1 MYYKNVH
8 LYKHTSVRKG
18 SNTKQQERMETTLAL
33 YDPDLPVQMKDGM
46 VLLKETVRSIE
57 NNETDFEKLST
68 VVVELDRELTYGL
81 NSIKNNGYITE
92 GMENGEETPNWVPIK
107 KEQAIKEA
115 MDFLKNDPNLNKKE
129 KAIDKRS
136 KNAFTEEE
144 WQEKQNERKEKANE
158 KKRKLDTYD
167 DIVVELETY
176 REKAKSYKNKFLK
189 CKAYFISQ
197 NMDIPE

>member
-1 MYYKNVH
+1 
-8 LYKHTSVRKG
+8 
-18 SNTKQQERMETTLAL
+18 METTLAL

-46 VLLKETVRSIE
+46 VLLKETVKSIE
-57 NNETDFEKLST
+57 NNETDIEKLSN
-68 VVVELDRELTYGL
+68 VVVELDRKLTYGL

-92 GMENGEETPNWVPIK
+92 GMANGEITPNWVPIK
-107 KEQAIKEA
+107 KEKAIREA
-115 MDFLKNDPNLNKKE
+115 MFLLKNDTKLNKKE
-129 KAIDKRS
+129 KPLDKRS

-158 KKRKLDTYD
+158 KKRKLETYD

-176 REKAKSYKNKFLK
+176 KEKARSYKNKFLK